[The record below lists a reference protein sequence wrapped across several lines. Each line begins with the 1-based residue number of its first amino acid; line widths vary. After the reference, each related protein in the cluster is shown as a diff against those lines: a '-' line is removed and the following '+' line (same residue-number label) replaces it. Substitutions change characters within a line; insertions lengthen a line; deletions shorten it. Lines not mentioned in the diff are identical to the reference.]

1 MAAALAVGLVAAA
14 SLWAAA
20 QPATAPGTAG
30 PAAARDGSD
39 AVAFRHLTREQGL
52 PSQAVYAVAQD
63 ALGFVWI
70 GTADGLA
77 RYDGLDVRVFRHR
90 ADSSSVVGNE
100 ILALAAG
107 AGGEMWI
114 GTSDGLSRY
123 DPAREAFET
132 VAGLPDD
139 NVLAVAVDTA
149 GVVWAGTDGGL
160 ARVVRRAGE
169 PDESDEAGTVSPFD
183 VTVYETRAG
192 TATAL
197 PDAVVQAVLPDAA
210 RGVVWVG
217 TGDGL
222 ARLDPTTGR
231 FRTFR
236 PEGATAADVSAL
248 GLSERGSVLVGT
260 AGDGLFALDPR
271 SGRFTPVDVGP
282 GLNARL
288 VLAVHE
294 DTGGTVW
301 VGTLGG
307 GLRRLTPGAGV
318 TLYEADPNDPAAIA
332 DNQVAALFEDRQGIL
347 WAGTYAGLDR
357 FDRSSGTAVRLRHAT
372 DDPASLASTTV
383 RSVLATR
390 DGTLYVGT
398 DRTLDR
404 SVDGR
409 TFTHTE
415 IGVEGGLGAHAVSAL
430 YQDRAGAVWV
440 GTEGAGFYQIAS
452 GGALDKAPVE
462 GEIGNLT
469 TVQAFFEDRA
479 GQFWVGTLSD
489 GLLLYDR
496 AAKTARRFRARAGQR
511 GALISDNVR
520 ALTQTAD
527 GTLWIATADGLCRLE
542 SAAGAGAFACP
553 GRGTG
558 AAAGDSALVGD
569 DLYAL
574 HASTDGSLWAGGRNG
589 LVHVDESGAVRRYTA
604 ADNGL
609 AGETVFAILP
619 GDRDYLWLSTS
630 GGLNQIEPTS
640 GVASSRLG
648 VGGADRTLGTPAARA
663 PDGRLF
669 VGGADGLL
677 AFYPRQVVTR
687 NSNPPQVV
695 ITGVDVLGQAV
706 VPGPESALDA
716 AAPVAHTL
724 RLSYDDEYVTLR
736 FAGLHFADPARNTY
750 RFRLEGFDD
759 AWRDAGTAREAT
771 YTNLDPGRYTF
782 RVQAANPDGVWSEP
796 GAAIAVTVRPP
807 WWRTVWATLAFIGLA
822 GVALVRGERW
832 QKTRLLR
839 QERERAERREAEL
852 RAETAEADAE
862 RQRAE
867 TAALQAENRRAAAEV
882 ERAREV
888 HEANDKLE
896 AANSRLETSLGEL
909 RATQTQLV
917 QSEKLASLGQL
928 TAGIAHEIKNPLNFV
943 NNFADLSVDLA
954 ADLRQDL
961 EAAGDRPVA
970 EVLPTITDL
979 LDDLQDNARRIRE
992 HGQRADR
999 IVRAMLLH
1007 SRGGAVERARVDVN
1021 RFVEEYANLAY
1032 HGARAND
1039 ADLVV
1044 DVRRDFD
1051 DAAGEAEVVPQEL
1064 GRVLINLL
1072 SNAFHAVGER
1082 KRAGE
1087 ADYAPAVTLHTRRE
1101 PAAGAAG
1108 GAGDT
1113 VEIALADNGPGIPEA
1128 VLEKIFEPFFTTK
1141 PAGEGTGLG
1150 LSLAYDIVTQV
1161 HGGTMAVESAVGTG
1175 TTFTIRI
1182 PASAPPVAVG

>member
-1 MAAALAVGLVAAA
+1 
-14 SLWAAA
+14 
-20 QPATAPGTAG
+20 
-30 PAAARDGSD
+30 
-39 AVAFRHLTREQGL
+39 HLTREQGL
-52 PSQAVYAVAQD
+52 PSQAVYAVVQD
-63 ALGFVWI
+63 ALGFVWV

-77 RYDGLDVRVFRHR
+77 RYDGIDVRTFRHR

-100 ILALAAG
+100 VLALAAG
-107 AGGEMWI
+107 PGGEVWV

-123 DPAREAFET
+123 DPARDAFET
-132 VAGLPDD
+132 VDGLPDD
-139 NVLAVAVDTA
+139 NVLAVAVDTS
-149 GVVWAGTDGGL
+149 GVVWAGTNDGL
-160 ARVVRRAGE
+160 ARIVRRADDSEADWGE
-169 PDESDEAGTVSPFD
+169 SSVFEVTAYEANARMPG
-183 VTVYETRAG
+183 
-192 TATAL
+192 AL
-197 PDAVVQAVLPDAA
+197 PDPVVQAVLPDAA

-217 TGDGL
+217 TADGL
-222 ARLDPTTGR
+222 ARLDPATGR
-231 FRTFR
+231 FRTVR
-236 PEGATAADVSAL
+236 PSTAGANVSAL
-248 GLSERGSVLVGT
+248 ALSERGSVLVGT
-260 AGDGLFALDPR
+260 VGDGLYAFDPR
-271 SGRFTPVDVGP
+271 GGRFTPVNIGP
-282 GLNARL
+282 GLSAGL
-288 VLAVHE
+288 VSAVRE

-301 VGTLGG
+301 VGTVGG

-332 DNQVAALFEDRQGIL
+332 DNHVAALYEDRQGIL
-347 WAGTYAGLDR
+347 WAATYAGLDR
-357 FDRSSGTAVRLRHAT
+357 FDRASGTAVRLRHVA
-372 DDPASLASTTV
+372 DDPASLASTNV
-383 RSVLATR
+383 KSVLATR

-398 DRTLDR
+398 DQTLDR

-415 IGVEGGLGAHAVSAL
+415 IGVEGGLGAHPVTAL
-430 YQDRAGAVWV
+430 YQDRAGTVWV
-440 GTEGAGFYQIAS
+440 GTEGAGFLQVGA
-452 GGALDKAPVE
+452 GGTLVRAPVQ
-462 GEIGNLT
+462 GETANLS
-469 TVQAFFEDRA
+469 VQAFFEDRA
-479 GQFWVGTLSD
+479 GQFWIGTLSD

-496 AAKTARRFRARAGQR
+496 TAQTSRRFRARPGR
-511 GALISDNVR
+511 GALVSDNIR
-520 ALTQTAD
+520 ALAQTAD
-527 GTLWIATADGLCRLE
+527 GTLWIATVDGLCRLE
-542 SAAGAGAFACP
+542 SAAGTGTFACP
-553 GRGTG
+553 GEDVPGN
-558 AAAGDSALVGD
+558 AALVDD

-574 HASTDGSLWAGGRNG
+574 HAASDGSLWAGGRNG
-589 LVHVDESGAVRRYTA
+589 LIHVDKDGTVRRFTA

-630 GGLNQIEPTS
+630 GGLNQLEPTS
-640 GVASSRLG
+640 GVASGRLG
-648 VGGADRTLGTPAARA
+648 VGGADRTLGSAAARA
-663 PDGRLF
+663 PDGRLY

-706 VPGPESALDA
+706 EPGPESALDA
-716 AAPVAHTL
+716 AAPVAQTL

-736 FAGLHFADPARNTY
+736 FAGLHFADPARNRY
-750 RFRLEGFDD
+750 RFRLERFDD
-759 AWRDAGTAREAT
+759 TWRDAGSAREAT

-796 GAAIAVTVRPP
+796 GAAIAVVVRPP

-852 RAETAEADAE
+852 RAETAEAEAD

-896 AANSRLETSLGEL
+896 AANARLESSLGEL

-917 QSEKLASLGQL
+917 QSEKLASRGQR

-970 EVLPTITDL
+970 DVLPDLTDL
-979 LDDLQDNARRIRE
+979 LDDLSDNARRIRE

-1007 SRGGAVERARVDVN
+1007 SRGGAVERARVDIN

-1044 DVRRDFD
+1044 ALERDFD
-1051 DAAGEAEVVPQEL
+1051 AAAGEAEVVPQEL

-1087 ADYAPAVTLHTRRE
+1087 AGYAPAVTVRTRRD
-1101 PAAGAAG
+1101 
-1108 GAGDT
+1108 GDT
-1113 VEIALADNGPGIPEA
+1113 IEIALDDNGPGIPPA
-1128 VLEKIFEPFFTTK
+1128 LMDKIFEPFFTTK
-1141 PAGEGTGLG
+1141 PTGEGTGLG

-1161 HGGTMAVESAVGTG
+1161 HGGTMSVESTVGTG
-1175 TTFTIRI
+1175 TVFTIRI
-1182 PASAPPVAVG
+1182 PVSAPATIPAGA